1 MTDITKNDRALQIM
15 RILMD
20 EYINDGQP
28 VSSRALAN
36 NSELSLSAA
45 SIRVILAEL
54 EQRGYLCSPHTSAG
68 RVPTTQGYR
77 LFVDSLLTV
86 KPLADHTLSILK
98 QHLKQPLNQAELL
111 TRSSH
116 LLAKLTQFVGI
127 ATLPQ
132 QTSSILK
139 HIEFLA
145 LSEQRILVILVFNDH
160 DVYNRI
166 IRTER
171 DIPAHELQQMSNYLC
186 EQYVN
191 HHFNT
196 IKQQL
201 LDELQQDRYKLDQLM
216 QTATQLAE
224 QSLNG
229 FSQTS
234 TEEDCIVVG
243 ESNLLNYIS
252 DANVETLRTLFNAFQ
267 QKRELLSVLDAC
279 SKAHDIQIF
288 IGEESGYQH
297 LQGYSLIT
305 APYKIED
312 EQTGVLGIIGPVRMA
327 YDAIIPTVDI
337 TAKLLTLALNE

>member
-1 MTDITKNDRALQIM
+1 MNNNDRALQIM

-36 NSELSLSAA
+36 NPELSLSPA

-77 LFVDSLLTV
+77 LFIDSLLSV
-86 KPLADHTLSILK
+86 KPIEK
-98 QHLKQPLNQAELL
+98 QTIANLQQSLTRTMNQADLL
-111 TRSSH
+111 TRSSN

-132 QTSSILK
+132 PKPQVLK
-139 HIEFLA
+139 HIEFLNI
-145 LSEQRILVILVFNDH
+145 SDQRVLVILIFNDH

-171 DIPAHELQQMSNYLC
+171 EIPTHELQQMSNYLC

-191 HHFNT
+191 HPFNN
-196 IKQQL
+196 IREKL
-201 LDELQQDRYKLDQLM
+201 FNELQQDQQVLDERM
-216 QTATQLAE
+216 QTAIELTE
-224 QSLNG
+224 QSLQSVPN
-229 FSQTS
+229 TN
-234 TEEDCIVVG
+234 EAPDYVVVG
-243 ESNLLNYIS
+243 ESNLLNYVSETDI
-252 DANVETLRTLFNAFQ
+252 ETLRTLFNAFQ
-267 QKRELLSVLDAC
+267 QKREILSVLDAC
-279 SKAHDIQIF
+279 IKAQDIQIF

-297 LQGYSLIT
+297 LSGYSLIT
-305 APYKIED
+305 APYTIDGEN
-312 EQTGVLGIIGPVRMA
+312 TGVLGVIGPVRMA
-327 YDAIIPTVDI
+327 YDAVIPTVDI
-337 TAKLLTLALNE
+337 TAKLLSLALNE